1 MSAQPASLPPLSN
14 LLACWLI
21 PAAELQVT
29 TPPAAPAATPGAA
42 APTTLEQKPI
52 ADTVHTHDAHMP
64 RVWQAV
70 SFKILFYHIFLYL
83 RYTYLLLCV
92 TILFRPVTAWDVA
105 VLAPLVMLCQR
116 DLDISIRLMSQS
128 VI

>member
-29 TPPAAPAATPGAA
+29 TPPAAPAATPSAA
-42 APTTLEQKPI
+42 APTTLEQKPV

-64 RVWQAV
+64 TVR
-70 SFKILFYHIFLYL
+70 FKILFYHRIPLFQIHLFVIVCDDTVPSCHSL
-83 RYTYLLLCV
+83 RCGW
-92 TILFRPVTAWDVA
+92 F
-105 VLAPLVMLCQR
+105 
-116 DLDISIRLMSQS
+116 
-128 VI
+128 